1 MAKILVAEDEESIRR
16 LVEITLADVG
26 HEVTGAADGRE
37 AVDMIIQDPP
47 DMLVLDVMMPA
58 LDGWGV
64 LRELRKLGL
73 KQDMRVVMLTAKS
86 SESDFMSGWKLGVDA
101 YVTKPFDPDELAV
114 VVNETLMMSIDQLKE
129 KRAQELEKANLLS
142 RIEAAFGGE
151 T

>member
-1 MAKILVAEDEESIRR
+1 MAKIIVAEDEESIRR

-26 HEVTGAADGRE
+26 HEVAGAADGRE
-37 AVDMIIQDPP
+37 AVDLIIQDPP
-47 DMLVLDVMMPA
+47 DLLVLDVMMPA

-114 VVNETLMMSIDQLKE
+114 AVNETLMMSLDQLKE

-151 T
+151 S